1 MENVTKW
8 GFSLVLPIRDQPI
21 AIRSGGKMPGPQRPI
36 AVLLMAMGGPDGLEN
51 VEPYLLDVRGGR
63 PTPPELVEE
72 IRERYRVTGGKSPVL
87 AITREVAR
95 RLEQKLNGPGGER
108 YRVYVGLRHWHPYI
122 KEAYEELLDDQPER
136 LIGLC
141 MAPQYSSMSIG
152 AYIKKV
158 EEARVVLGGGFPISY
173 VQSWHRH
180 PGLVKAIADNIMAAL
195 PKFPAEVRTRV
206 PIIFTAHSLPEHIL
220 QMKDPYPEE
229 VRGTMEAVCELVKP
243 VTTRFAF
250 QSQGR
255 SSEKWLGPTVEA
267 VLDEL
272 HCNGYHHVLIA
283 PIGFI
288 SDHVEILYDVDIEF
302 KRLAESK
309 GMQLE
314 RIPMLNASTA
324 LIETLA
330 SILEEHESSLVR

>member
-1 MENVTKW
+1 
-8 GFSLVLPIRDQPI
+8 
-21 AIRSGGKMPGPQRPI
+21 MPGPQRPVAI
-36 AVLLMAMGGPDGLEN
+36 MLMAMGGPDRLEN

-72 IRERYRVTGGKSPVL
+72 IRERYRATGGKSPVL
-87 AITREVAR
+87 GITREVAR
-95 RLEQKLNGPGGER
+95 KLEQKLNGPGGER

-122 KEAYEELLDDQPER
+122 RETYAELLDDQPEA

-152 AYIKKV
+152 AYVKKL
-158 EEARVVLGGGFPISY
+158 EEARGALGGNFPVSF
-173 VQSWHRH
+173 VRSWHLH
-180 PGLVKAIADNIMAAL
+180 PGLVQAIADNVQAGL
-195 PKFPAEVRTRV
+195 LKFPAEVRTKV
-206 PIIFTAHSLPEHIL
+206 PILFTAHSLPERIVE
-220 QMKDPYPEE
+220 MKDPYPAE
-229 VRGTMEAVCELVKP
+229 VRGTMEAVSGRLGA

-255 SSEKWLGPTVEA
+255 SSEQWLGPTVEA

-272 HCNGYHHVLIA
+272 HMEGHCHVLIA

-288 SDHVEILYDVDIEF
+288 SDHLEVLYDVDIEF
-302 KRLAESK
+302 KQRARAK

-314 RIPMLNASTA
+314 RIDMLNATA
-324 LIETLA
+324 PLIEILA
-330 SILEEHESSLVR
+330 SVFEEHQTSAVR

>member
-1 MENVTKW
+1 
-8 GFSLVLPIRDQPI
+8 
-21 AIRSGGKMPGPQRPI
+21 MPGPQKPI
-36 AVLLMAMGGPDGLEN
+36 AVLLMAMGGPDKLEN

-87 AITREVAR
+87 GTTREVAQ
-95 RLEQKLNGPGGER
+95 RLEQKLNGPGGEGFR
-108 YRVYVGLRHWHPYI
+108 CYVGLRHWHPYI
-122 KEAYEELLDDQPER
+122 KEAYAELLDDQPQR

-158 EEARVVLGGGFPISY
+158 EEARAELGGDFPVTY

-180 PGLVKAIADNIMAAL
+180 PRLVKALAKNIGIGL
-195 PKFPAEVRTRV
+195 QKFSAEARAKV
-206 PIIFTAHSLPEHIL
+206 PIIFTAHSLPERIL
-220 QMKDPYPEE
+220 QMKDPYPDE
-229 VRGTMEAVCELVKP
+229 VRGTMEAVCQQLGP
-243 VTTRFAF
+243 VTARFAF

-255 SSEKWLGPTVEA
+255 SNEKWLGPDVESTLEA
-267 VLDEL
+267 L
-272 HCNGYHHVLIA
+272 HQEGHRHVLIA

-288 SDHVEILYDVDIEF
+288 SDHVEILYDVDVEF
-302 KRLAESK
+302 KKLAESK

-314 RIPMLNASTA
+314 RIPMLNASQP

-330 SILEEHESSLVR
+330 SVLEEHLATPVR

>member
-1 MENVTKW
+1 M
-8 GFSLVLPIRDQPI
+8 
-21 AIRSGGKMPGPQRPI
+21 SGAQRPI
-36 AVLLMAMGGPDGLEN
+36 AVLLMAMGGPDRLEN
-51 VEPYLLDVRGGR
+51 VEAYLLDVRGGR

-87 AITREVAR
+87 GITREVAR
-95 RLEQKLNGPGGER
+95 GLEQKLNGPGGER

-122 KEAYEELLDDQPER
+122 KEAYAELLDDQPER

-152 AYIKKV
+152 AYISKV
-158 EEARVVLGGGFPISY
+158 EEARMALGGDFPVSY

-180 PGLVKAIADNIMAAL
+180 PGLVKAIAENIAAAL
-195 PKFPAEVRTRV
+195 QKFPAAVRALV
-206 PIIFTAHSLPEHIL
+206 PIIFTAHSLPERIL

-229 VRGTMEAVCELVKP
+229 VRGTTEAVCELVKP

-255 SSEKWLGPTVEA
+255 SGEHWLGPDVEST
-267 VLDEL
+267 LEEL
-272 HCNGYHHVLIA
+272 HRDGHRHVLIA

-288 SDHVEILYDVDIEF
+288 SDHVEILYDVDVEF

-314 RIPMLNASTA
+314 RIPMLNASTP

-330 SILEEHESSLVR
+330 SVLEEHESSLVR

>member
-1 MENVTKW
+1 M
-8 GFSLVLPIRDQPI
+8 
-21 AIRSGGKMPGPQRPI
+21 SGAQRPI
-36 AVLLMAMGGPDGLEN
+36 AVLLMAMGGPDRLEN

-87 AITREVAR
+87 GITREVAR
-95 RLEQKLNGPGGER
+95 GLEQKLNGPGGER

-122 KEAYEELLDDQPER
+122 KEAYAELLDDQPER

-152 AYIKKV
+152 AYISKV
-158 EEARVVLGGGFPISY
+158 EEARMALGGDFPVSY

-180 PGLVKAIADNIMAAL
+180 PGLVKAIAENIAAAL
-195 PKFPAEVRTRV
+195 QKFPAAVRALV
-206 PIIFTAHSLPEHIL
+206 PIIFTAHSLPERIL
-220 QMKDPYPEE
+220 QTNDPYPEE
-229 VRGTMEAVCELVKP
+229 VRGTMEAVCELLKP
-243 VTTRFAF
+243 VTARFAF

-255 SSEKWLGPTVEA
+255 SGEKWLGPDVESI
-267 VLDEL
+267 LEEL
-272 HCNGYHHVLIA
+272 HRDGHRQVLIA

-302 KRLAESK
+302 KRLARSK

-314 RIPMLNASTA
+314 RIPMLNASMT

-330 SILEEHESSLVR
+330 SVLEEHESSMVR

>member
-1 MENVTKW
+1 M
-8 GFSLVLPIRDQPI
+8 
-21 AIRSGGKMPGPQRPI
+21 QRPI
-36 AVLLMAMGGPDGLEN
+36 AILLMAMGGPDSLEN

-63 PTPPELVEE
+63 PTPPDLVEE
-72 IRERYRVTGGKSPVL
+72 IRERYRLTGGKSPVL
-87 AITREVAR
+87 SITREVAR

-108 YRVYVGLRHWHPYI
+108 FRVYVGLRHWHPYI
-122 KEAYEELLDDQPER
+122 RETYAELLDDRPER

-141 MAPQYSSMSIG
+141 MAPQYSDMSIG

-158 EEARVVLGGGFPISY
+158 EEARALYGGDFPISY

-180 PGLVKAIADNIMAAL
+180 PLLVKAIAGNVQQGL
-195 PKFPAEVRTRV
+195 QRFPAGVRAQV
-206 PIIFTAHSLPEHIL
+206 PILFTAHSLPERIL
-220 QMKDPYPEE
+220 ARRDPYPEQ
-229 VRGTMEAVCELVKP
+229 VRGTMEAVCAQLGH
-243 VTTRFAF
+243 VTTLFAF

-255 SSEKWLGPTVEA
+255 SSEKWLGPTVEETLEA
-267 VLDEL
+267 LQREG
-272 HCNGYHHVLIA
+272 HRFVLIA

-302 KRLAESK
+302 RQLAASK

-314 RIPMLNASTA
+314 RIPMLNASPA

-330 SILEEHESSLVR
+330 AVMEEHLTSPVS